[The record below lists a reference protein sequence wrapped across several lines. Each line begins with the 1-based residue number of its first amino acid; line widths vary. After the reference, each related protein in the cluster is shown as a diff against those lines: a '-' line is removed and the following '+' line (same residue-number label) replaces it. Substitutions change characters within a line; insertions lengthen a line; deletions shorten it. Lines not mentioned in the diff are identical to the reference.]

1 MLKKRLLILLCVL
14 LSISTT
20 ACSAS
25 AKCKADGCDDI
36 ATDGDYCSYH
46 AKLKN
51 VDSVAKDLFD
61 TFLG

>member
-1 MLKKRLLILLCVL
+1 MLKKCLLILLCVL
-14 LSISTT
+14 SSIYIT

-25 AKCKADGCDDI
+25 AKCKVDGCDDI
-36 ATDGDYCSYH
+36 STDGDYCSYH

-51 VDSVAKDLFD
+51 IDSVAKDLFD